1 MNTSPKRKPRS
12 GDTES
17 QQLTQRAGKQR
28 RQLQQEEELH
38 QNHLAEKRDVGRT
51 RTIKRVTAW
60 SGLLLGL
67 VFLVLGLI
75 YFTDN
80 PEPETVVQGFHPVPA
95 AGWGVGNLDAAIT
108 LVKYSDYQC
117 PRCAYYH
124 LFVTQLV
131 EELGDEFRFIFRHF
145 PLRNHANAKP
155 AAMAAESAGR
165 QGKFWEMH
173 DILFSQQKHWARQAQ
188 TEAFDIFL
196 QYAASLN
203 LDVNQFQDDFISQEI
218 IDKVNDDYQEGR
230 RAGVRSTPTFF
241 LNGQKIMNKPPT
253 YEGFKALILETKS
266 ELN

>member
-1 MNTSPKRKPRS
+1 MAI
-12 GDTES
+12 
-17 QQLTQRAGKQR
+17 Q
-28 RQLQQEEELH
+28 
-38 QNHLAEKRDVGRT
+38 QNHLAENEHVGRK
-51 RTIKRVTAW
+51 RTKKRVTAW

-75 YFTDN
+75 YLTDN
-80 PEPETVVQGFHPVPA
+80 PEPETATQGFHLVPDS
-95 AGWGVGNLDAAIT
+95 GWVVGNPDAPIT

-124 LFVTQLV
+124 LIVTQLV
-131 EELGDEFRFIFRHF
+131 EELSDEFRLIFRHF
-145 PLRNHANAKP
+145 PLRNHAHAKP
-155 AAMAAESAGR
+155 AAIAAESAGR

-173 DILFSQQKHWARQAQ
+173 DLLFSQQGKWAEKEQ
-188 TEAFDIFL
+188 TETFEIFL
-196 QYAASLN
+196 KYAASLN
-203 LDVNQFQDDFISQEI
+203 LDANQFQEDFISQEI

-241 LNGQKIMNKPPT
+241 LNGQKIINKPPT

>member
-12 GDTES
+12 GDSES
-17 QQLTQRAGKQR
+17 QQSTQRSGKQR
-28 RQLQQEEELH
+28 RPLQQEEELH
-38 QNHLAEKRDVGRT
+38 QNHLAENRDVGRT

-80 PEPETVVQGFHPVPA
+80 PEPETAVRGFHPVPA
-95 AGWGVGNLDAAIT
+95 DGWFLGNLDAAIT

-124 LFVTQLV
+124 LIVAQLV
-131 EELGDEFRFIFRHF
+131 KELGDEFRFVFRHF
-145 PLRNHANAKP
+145 PLRSHANAK
-155 AAMAAESAGR
+155 AAATAAESAGR

-173 DILFSQQKHWARQAQ
+173 DLLFSQQDYWTRKAQ
-188 TEAFDIFL
+188 TETFEIFL
-196 QYAASLN
+196 QYAVSLN
-203 LDVNQFQDDFISQEI
+203 LDVNQFQEDFTSQEI
-218 IDKVNDDYQEGR
+218 IDKVNGDYQEGR

-253 YEGFKALILETKS
+253 YEGFKTLILETKS
-266 ELN
+266 QLN